1 MFRTT
6 SHSKG
11 SSIPVVV
18 VFTPCRCHKCG
29 KRLKIKKETT
39 VYTPGMP
46 GFEDAYRQYGPHSHL
61 RGNGSGL
68 SIRFRP
74 KPSDKS
80 TVTVTKSDHYYCPR
94 CGNIMHYKEQMI
106 IHQIQKYLRCPV
118 LTEEEMAPFRTMGI
132 LRSILWE
139 TFLNLISVGG
149 VVGLMLLSGYWMNR
163 YAETPMSADRYIVTA
178 LGVFLAVLIGV
189 LVPGI
194 REFIAAYRE
203 DDTKK

>member
-1 MFRTT
+1 
-6 SHSKG
+6 
-11 SSIPVVV
+11 
-18 VFTPCRCHKCG
+18 
-29 KRLKIKKETT
+29 
-39 VYTPGMP
+39 
-46 GFEDAYRQYGPHSHL
+46 
-61 RGNGSGL
+61 
-68 SIRFRP
+68 
-74 KPSDKS
+74 
-80 TVTVTKSDHYYCPR
+80 
-94 CGNIMHYKEQMI
+94 
-106 IHQIQKYLRCPV
+106 
-118 LTEEEMAPFRTMGI
+118 MAPFRTMGI